1 MNTPEQLAAKIEKS
15 IPQIQKAVQGYEILV
30 ISDVEGSI
38 KSRIFNKGEAQ
49 KGKIG
54 KYKEGKYKKK
64 REAAGRQ
71 TDYVDLQFTG
81 ELNRSIVK
89 GIKGGK
95 QVIGFNNE
103 DSGKI
108 AEFLEG
114 SDHYNKPIFAPNEE
128 EMKEAIKTGETYMI
142 QQLSKIVQGWS

>member
-15 IPQIQKAVQGYEILV
+15 IPQIEKSVQGYEILV
-30 ISDVEGSI
+30 ISDIEGAI

-54 KYKEGKYKKK
+54 KYKEGRYKKK

-71 TDYVDLQFTG
+71 TDYVDLQLTG
-81 ELNRSIVK
+81 ELNRDIDK
-89 GIKGGK
+89 GVKGGK
-95 QVIGFNNE
+95 QVIGFKTAE
-103 DSGKI
+103 KGEIAGHLEEKYSKI
-108 AEFLEG
+108 
-114 SDHYNKPIFAPNEE
+114 IFAPGEE
-128 EMKEAIKTGETYMI
+128 EMKEAIKTGETYML